1 MTSPS
6 GCFGRECRGKMETI
20 TVHLEKKIIDEIRDF
35 QTINKIDDES
45 EAIALLIAGGHRW
58 YCKERRYIKITDL
71 SNTISFD
78 DEWKDYKEIDNA

>member
-1 MTSPS
+1 
-6 GCFGRECRGKMETI
+6 METI
-20 TVHLEKKIIDEIRDF
+20 TVHLEKKIIDKIRDF

-45 EAIALLIAGGHRW
+45 EAIALLIAGGYRW
-58 YCKERRYIKITDL
+58 YSKERRYIKITDL